1 MAKMNKLLVV
11 VALSAVVPAFGADVR
26 LILHADDF
34 GMSHA
39 VNRATIELLDSGRV
53 SSASIMMPCPWVA
66 EAAAYA
72 RQHPEKDLGL
82 HLTLTSEWTTLRW
95 GPVAP
100 VDKVP
105 GLLDAE
111 GYLWRSE
118 ADVARHAT
126 AQEVE
131 TELRAQ
137 IAKAQKLGIRFTHFD
152 THMGTLYTRPDFF
165 DVFEKLGQEFKVP
178 ILRVKPGDAD
188 AQKGIPQNVIQHLT
202 DNEARYRAEKVF
214 RLDRL
219 VRDGAGPAKTFEPR
233 LAAYHAV
240 LRSLPEGTSM
250 IIVHLG
256 RLDPELAAAT
266 SSAAQREGDYLVC
279 KDASTIALLKT
290 LGIRLIGWRDAVAP

>member
-1 MAKMNKLLVV
+1 MRLL
-11 VALSAVVPAFGADVR
+11 LSVLLATVLAHAADVR

-39 VNRATIELLDSGRV
+39 VNRATIELLDSGGV
-53 SSASIMMPCPWVA
+53 SSASIMMPCPWVP

-82 HLTLTSEWTTLRW
+82 HLTLTSEWKTLRW

-105 GLLDAE
+105 GLLDEE

-118 ADVARHAT
+118 GDVARHAT

-137 IAKAQKLGIRFTHFD
+137 IAKAKRLGIRFTHFD

-165 DVFEKLGQEFKVP
+165 DVFEKLGREYNVP
-178 ILRVKPGDAD
+178 ILRVKPGDTE
-188 AQKGIPQNVIQHLT
+188 AQQGIPQNVIKHLMDSETRYQT
-202 DNEARYRAEKVF
+202 DHVF

-219 VRDGAGPAKTFEPR
+219 VRDGAGGAKAFEPR
-233 LAAYHAV
+233 LAAYHRVIRA
-240 LRSLPEGTSM
+240 LPPGVSM
-250 IIVHLG
+250 MIVHLA

-266 SSAAQREGDYLVC
+266 NSAAQRSAKAITWYARTHPPSRC
-279 KDASTIALLKT
+279 
-290 LGIRLIGWRDAVAP
+290 

>member
-1 MAKMNKLLVV
+1 MRLLLSILLVTACA
-11 VALSAVVPAFGADVR
+11 VAADVR

-53 SSASIMMPCPWVA
+53 SSASIMMPCPWVP
-66 EAAAYA
+66 EVAAYA
-72 RQHPEKDLGL
+72 RQHPDKDLGL
-82 HLTLTSEWTTLRW
+82 HLTLTSEWKTLRW

-105 GLLDAE
+105 GLLDEE
-111 GYLWRSE
+111 GYLWQSE

-137 IAKAQKLGIRFTHFD
+137 IAKAKLLGIRFTHFD

-165 DVFEKLGQEFKVP
+165 DVFEKLGMEYNVP
-178 ILRVKPGDAD
+178 ILRVKPGDTE
-188 AQKGIPQNVIQHLT
+188 AQAGVPQNVIRHLM
-202 DNEARYRAEKVF
+202 DNETRYQTDHVF

-219 VRDGAGPAKTFEPR
+219 VRDSAGSAKTFEAR
-233 LAAYHAV
+233 LAAYHRVIRA
-240 LRSLPEGTSM
+240 LPPGVSM
-250 IIVHLG
+250 MIVHLG

-266 SSAAQREGDYLVC
+266 NSAAQREGDYLVC
-279 KDASTIALLKT
+279 KDISTVALLKE
-290 LGIRLIGWRDAVAP
+290 LGIQLVGWKDVATR

>member
-1 MAKMNKLLVV
+1 MRLL
-11 VALSAVVPAFGADVR
+11 LSLVLAAASASAADIR

-39 VNRATIELLDSGRV
+39 VNRATVELLDSGRV
-53 SSASIMMPCPWVA
+53 SSASIMMPCPWVP

-82 HLTLTSEWTTLRW
+82 HLTLTSEWKTLRW

-105 GLLDAE
+105 GLLDEE

-137 IAKAQKLGIRFTHFD
+137 IARAKRLGIRFTHFD

-165 DVFEKLGQEFKVP
+165 DVFEKLGKEFNVP
-178 ILRVKPGDAD
+178 ILRVKPGDTD
-188 AQKGIPQNVIQHLT
+188 AQKGIPQAVIQHLM
-202 DNEARYRAEKVF
+202 DNEARYRTEGVF

-219 VRDGAGPAKTFEPR
+219 VRDGAGPAKSFEQR

-240 LRSLPEGTSM
+240 LRSLPPGTTM

-266 SSAAQREGDYLVC
+266 SSAAQREGDYLAC
-279 KDASTIALLKT
+279 KDPSTVALLKE
-290 LGIRLIGWRDAVAP
+290 LGIHLTGWKDVLTQ